1 MRLERENGHLNLS
14 SYNLKDSQFL
24 QERSITM
31 HPSFLWLIVGTCLC
45 LVEFVLPTAL
55 ISVFLGLAAIGIAL
69 LVLILPIAIP
79 LQIFLW
85 VLLSGGLAWLS
96 QRFLPKRS
104 AIDFS
109 QTEAQSLTAIS
120 PGQVGRVLYEGASW
134 RAKCGD
140 DSSYIVPNQPLH
152 VIGRE
157 GTTLLVV
164 PMYQLEEH

>member
-1 MRLERENGHLNLS
+1 MLEIANS
-14 SYNLKDSQFL
+14 L
-24 QERSITM
+24 QERFITM
-31 HPSFLWLIVGTCLC
+31 HPSFLWLIVGTGLC

-55 ISVFLGLAAIGIAL
+55 ISVFLGLGAIGIAL
-69 LVLILPIAIP
+69 LVLILPIPIP
-79 LQIFLW
+79 LQILLW
-85 VLLSGGLAWLS
+85 VLLSGALAWLS

-109 QTEAQSLTAIS
+109 HTEAQSLTAIT
-120 PGQVGRVLYEGASW
+120 PGQAGRVLYEGASW

-140 DSSYIVPNQPLH
+140 DFSHIVPNQPLH

-164 PMYQLEEH
+164 PMYQLDEH

>member
-1 MRLERENGHLNLS
+1 MIAMLEIANS
-14 SYNLKDSQFL
+14 L

-31 HPSFLWLIVGTCLC
+31 HPSFLWLIVGTSLC
-45 LVEFVLPTAL
+45 LVELVLPTAL
-55 ISVFLGLAAIGIAL
+55 IAVFLGLAAIGIAL
-69 LVLILPIAIP
+69 LVLFLPIPIA
-79 LQIFLW
+79 LQILLW
-85 VLLSGGLAWLS
+85 VIVSGGLAWLS
-96 QRFLPKRS
+96 QRFIPKRS

-109 QTEAQSLTAIS
+109 HTEAQSLTEIA
-120 PGQVGRVLYEGASW
+120 PGQAGRVLYEGSSW

-140 DSSYIVPNQPLH
+140 ESSHIVPNQPLH